1 VASELTLSNSETAKS
16 AGLVR
21 KIRQLRLPCLPIL
34 VMFVLL
40 VCAAMAPVLA
50 NSDPKAVNMV
60 DSRIAPFET
69 LSHPLGTD
77 IVGRDMMTRLVYGT
91 RTTVFISLVW
101 PLEL

>member
-1 VASELTLSNSETAKS
+1 MASELTLSNSETAKS

-21 KIRQLRLPCLPIL
+21 KIRQLRLPWLPIL

-60 DSRIAPFET
+60 DRRIAPFET

-77 IVGRDMMTRLVYGT
+77 IVGRDMMTRLVYGA
-91 RTTVFISLVW
+91 RTAVFISLVW